1 VLDALRIEVA
11 ELGLVWLLV
20 WLGKEGERK
29 ERKRVK
35 TEKDAWRREERERE
49 IFLIIKITYGEAT
62 VLPNVL
68 GSTVP
73 SQGSPSKIGYLLWND
88 FLTFSKFFLF

>member
-35 TEKDAWRREERERE
+35 TEKDA
-49 IFLIIKITYGEAT
+49 
-62 VLPNVL
+62 
-68 GSTVP
+68 
-73 SQGSPSKIGYLLWND
+73 
-88 FLTFSKFFLF
+88 